1 MSPVFFNNCSTNSIS
16 RIGAL
21 RLVPRFF
28 TWFGLLFFFLMLVL
42 PTTYQ
47 IERGVLLAVLL
58 VGVFIFSLKGGWRIN
73 KTIAFLGLTTITA
86 SAIFITIGFVNNTPG
101 ALRVATVFVLW
112 PMVFLF
118 LMGALSNPDQMRSL
132 MKVIIVGAIVSAFMA
147 MALLV
152 EKLFKINLGMSVL
165 LEIQG
170 GQLSVYN
177 GFIEYRLFNMN
188 TVIYA
193 LPFLLGILF
202 MPYTWSLLK
211 GAWRYFAWVA
221 LALSVL
227 TLIISGRRAF
237 WLITAMSPFVV
248 LALLWLGGLRPRV
261 SKLVIKI
268 ILIILIF
275 SIMSVALLNLDFHIV
290 WLDFLKGFDFS
301 NVDSPSAFRRQEQ
314 FKQLLNGWL
323 ENPFLGA
330 GHGAT
335 VDVNPNNRN
344 LPWAYELSYLALL
357 FQTGLIGIL
366 IYGSAVAWIFF
377 KGLKMVRRSPDVASL
392 LIPTLA
398 GLACFLVANITNPYL
413 QKFDYLWTIFLPI
426 GVINACL
433 LKNR

>member
-1 MSPVFFNNCSTNSIS
+1 M
-16 RIGAL
+16 
-21 RLVPRFF
+21 
-28 TWFGLLFFFLMLVL
+28 
-42 PTTYQ
+42 
-47 IERGVLLAVLL
+47 LLAVLL
-58 VGVFIFSLKGGWRIN
+58 AGVFIYSLNGGWRLN
-73 KTIAFLGLTTITA
+73 KTIAFWGLLTITT
-86 SAIFITIGFVNNTPG
+86 SIMFIAIGVVNKTPG

-118 LMGALSNPDQMRSL
+118 LMGALSHPEQMRAL
-132 MKVIIVGAIVSAFMA
+132 LKVIIVGAIVATLMA
-147 MALLV
+147 MALLF
-152 EKLFKINLGMSVL
+152 EKLFNINLGMSVL

-170 GQLSVYN
+170 GQLSIYN

-193 LPFLLGILF
+193 LPFLIGILF

-211 GAWRYFAWVA
+211 GVWRNVAWVA

-227 TLIISGRRAF
+227 TLVISGRRAF
-237 WLITAMSPFVV
+237 WLISAMSPFVV
-248 LALLWLGGLRPRV
+248 LILLWLGGLRPHI
-261 SKLVIKI
+261 SKLVIKS

-275 SIMSVALLNLDFHIV
+275 SIMSVTLLNLDFHIV

-301 NVDSPSAFRRQEQ
+301 NVDNPSAFRRQEQ
-314 FKQLLNGWL
+314 FKQLLNGWM

-344 LPWAYELSYLALL
+344 LPWTYELSYLALL

-377 KGLKMVRRSPDVASL
+377 KGLKMIRRSPEVASL

-398 GLACFLVANITNPYL
+398 GFACFLVANITNPYL
-413 QKFDYLWTIFLPI
+413 QKFDYLWILFLPI
-426 GVINACL
+426 SVINACL